1 MAVNISGD
9 EGSLFWKAGIDLSDF
24 DQAMNK
30 ITDQIQSS
38 TQKQILLQQQA
49 AQGQKQIAQS
59 ILESAG
65 LIKGMDRDVEAQ
77 LKSIENLQQHIQSLK
92 GQSVSLNTKGFDTSE
107 LTASLDTVLLEIER
121 IKTTPLELKE
131 GRIDVSGIVGAL
143 TTVQAQFDRLSSQT
157 LQLKVGG
164 INTESVE
171 KAFTALQGKID
182 SLNQTALDLKVKGVD
197 TTSLTTAIEKAKA
210 EFEGLKGLTLNGTA
224 TLDITEFQSQYDKL
238 QKSLTT
244 LESEKIQLKAAGI
257 DTTQIEK
264 DITSIRTQAAS
275 IQRQALKITVDDA
288 SLKTL
293 EQHLQT
299 LKAQSLQFKAAGI
312 DTTQL
317 EVTLSK
323 VQEKIDKI
331 KEQPVELRTGTVNLS
346 PLSVALN
353 NILEQAQKVN
363 GTQVAINVLPVNT
376 QSVVGSFDDLKT
388 RIDQLQ
394 QTAIELKIRGV
405 DTASLQGSLDKIK
418 TEVLSLENISIN
430 ASATLDVSAFERSY
444 QTISEEIKA
453 LQTQSIELKAQG
465 IDTTTLDRD
474 ITTLRTKLEGLSGE
488 VFTVKVDDSSLINL
502 ESHIKSLQ
510 LQSLEFKTKGI
521 DTTQIDAALR
531 EVQGRIDQIKAD
543 PIEVRAGT
551 VNLAPLSTALQGV
564 QKQIEQ
570 INGAESL
577 QVFAQKQTTAIEA
590 VTESV
595 DQSEQELKDYLA
607 TLQEFKDQGIEVK
620 VNQRAPD
627 SPGANKQLSSFS
639 EEDLRTLENAKQS
652 FSEMDK
658 QTQLFIDE
666 LIEMEGRLEAVQK
679 AQKALDEERAKGTIS
694 EKQYIES
701 TKALAAE
708 EKNIADTLTAIGQ
721 RQREYEKS
729 LEPVI
734 EKTISAQQ
742 RLSQLKKEMASNPT
756 SPMFETW
763 KQEAVELQVQI
774 QGVNQELKNAATLQ
788 QLNSRKDSLSSLLLT
803 ETDTSKVKAYKKEIS
818 SIDVEIGKLS
828 NAGKAG
834 FTAVGEEIAKTATKG
849 NLLTK
854 AFGFIR
860 QAALFIPGIGVAG
873 IFSLIGDS
881 VFALVASLFKG
892 AQAFDEIKEK
902 IKLFSEVNTEAAKQ
916 AASQVSDLKI
926 LYKTAT
932 DVNNAMNDRLAAVK
946 ALKSEFPDTFA
957 NLKNEIILNGQAKA
971 SYDELTKS
979 IIDNA
984 KATAAKS
991 KLTDIESKRLDI
1003 AFQKQQ
1009 IEDEANRQK
1018 ALAKTRVLSTNTGSG
1033 GSFTQ
1038 GTTGQDV
1045 TITKEEQ
1052 EKTIEIK
1059 KQGQLKEKE
1068 IDDKRLKNKEDF
1080 LLKYAGG
1087 ENALAKAI
1095 TDGNK
1100 QVVQGSVEAI
1110 DAQIA
1115 DQKRLQSHFST
1126 TSKQWNDYQ
1135 KTIEQL
1141 EAKRKQIAG
1150 ASKADLKAGEALE
1163 NKGLSQRLDLLKQI
1177 AALQRDATQ
1186 SGLVKEQSEL
1196 DKVNEK
1202 YDLAIQKIKEF
1213 NQSKAVQTGKVAPI
1227 SQDLLDAVNQARSI
1241 EVDNTIQKQDAEKFK
1256 ENLEQQK
1263 QLFEQYEEAKKQI
1276 GVEKANE
1283 MFSEQRKG
1291 FTSYADF
1298 LRNEFSKML
1307 PKIQLGLPGN
1317 VGEQEKLKALFKAG
1331 ADLQKQQRDQQIE
1344 DQKTL
1349 FEKTASFV
1357 QQKEVLDLQYQ
1368 RLYKT
1373 LKEEREKLGEEEYNR
1388 ELERLQQAQAADEDA
1403 LRVAAVKQSDIFK
1416 RLGRDL
1422 LLQTSTDIKGTIAVI
1437 DKALQEG
1444 SFKDL
1449 DGNIIQLTP
1458 ELRAQLQNARTQLKG
1473 LVDDSKKVADIFH
1486 SLGSSVSVFSKGL
1499 GEALSLM
1506 GDMVVQAKS
1515 IKDSIQAFKEA
1526 QSEKGTT
1533 GLLDQISSAAGV
1545 FGGVVSLVGG
1555 IAKGIS
1561 SLFGESEEEKRRKAE
1576 YQQFL
1581 TNIYTGEFQINQL
1594 YRERELTQV
1603 RLNDLRLQGAKQELE
1618 VLQKQKTEIQKEA
1631 DEVLQKLQGESF
1643 KATKEQVAQFIKDNN
1658 LGAFD
1663 ALKLLQ
1669 SGQLPLAGKTFEEL
1683 EKLNAFGQLQGT
1695 AKTLFDTL
1703 QKLKQEGLD
1712 VEQAM
1717 KDLQEQLKVDLTG
1730 GATKDSIADS
1740 IAEGFAQGKRSS
1752 ADFADTFKELM
1763 QKAALAALKLRFLD
1777 EPLKKFIEQFQDDVT
1792 SGDQLDASE
1801 VANLK
1806 DFWDK
1811 IITNASNA
1819 MDQIQKIAGID
1830 FSSVT
1835 GSSGANSLQGA
1846 IKGITEDT
1854 AELLAGQFGAMR
1866 LTAIE
1871 QLNVAMQS
1879 LDRLNQIQNN
1889 TFNTVAELKN
1899 QTATMVEY
1907 FQNKGVKIA

>member
-1 MAVNISGD
+1 
-9 EGSLFWKAGIDLSDF
+9 
-24 DQAMNK
+24 
-30 ITDQIQSS
+30 
-38 TQKQILLQQQA
+38 
-49 AQGQKQIAQS
+49 
-59 ILESAG
+59 
-65 LIKGMDRDVEAQ
+65 
-77 LKSIENLQQHIQSLK
+77 
-92 GQSVSLNTKGFDTSE
+92 
-107 LTASLDTVLLEIER
+107 
-121 IKTTPLELKE
+121 
-131 GRIDVSGIVGAL
+131 
-143 TTVQAQFDRLSSQT
+143 
-157 LQLKVGG
+157 
-164 INTESVE
+164 
-171 KAFTALQGKID
+171 
-182 SLNQTALDLKVKGVD
+182 
-197 TTSLTTAIEKAKA
+197 
-210 EFEGLKGLTLNGTA
+210 
-224 TLDITEFQSQYDKL
+224 
-238 QKSLTT
+238 
-244 LESEKIQLKAAGI
+244 
-257 DTTQIEK
+257 
-264 DITSIRTQAAS
+264 
-275 IQRQALKITVDDA
+275 
-288 SLKTL
+288 
-293 EQHLQT
+293 
-299 LKAQSLQFKAAGI
+299 
-312 DTTQL
+312 
-317 EVTLSK
+317 
-323 VQEKIDKI
+323 
-331 KEQPVELRTGTVNLS
+331 
-346 PLSVALN
+346 
-353 NILEQAQKVN
+353 
-363 GTQVAINVLPVNT
+363 
-376 QSVVGSFDDLKT
+376 VVGSFDDLKT

-430 ASATLDVSAFERSY
+430 ASATLDVSAFERGY
-444 QTISEEIKA
+444 QAVSEEIKA
-453 LQTQSIELKAQG
+453 LQTQSIELKAAG

-474 ITTLRTKLEGLSGE
+474 ITTLRTKLQGLSGE
-488 VFTVKVDDSSLINL
+488 VFTVKVDDSSLLSL

-510 LQSLEFKTKGI
+510 LQSLEFKAKGI

-543 PIEVRAGT
+543 PVEVRTGT
-551 VNLAPLSTALQGV
+551 VNLTPLSTALQGV
-564 QKQIEQ
+564 QKQIDQ
-570 INGAESL
+570 ISGEEGL
-577 QVFAQKQTTAIEA
+577 QAFSKRGTQALQTVNETI
-590 VTESV
+590 
-595 DQSEQELKDYLA
+595 DQSKQELKDYLE
-607 TLQEFKDQGIEVK
+607 TIQQFKNEGIEVK

-627 SPGANKQLSSFS
+627 SPQKAQQTGVPSLDDAS
-639 EEDLRTLENAKQS
+639 LRTLQEAKQV
-652 FSEMDK
+652 FAEMDEE
-658 QTQLFIDE
+658 TQLFIKE
-666 LIEMEGRLEAVQK
+666 LVELEGQLEQVEK
-679 AQKALDEERAKGTIS
+679 AQKALDDEQAKGNLST
-694 EKQYIES
+694 KQYTEA
-701 TKALAAE
+701 TRALAAQ
-708 EKNIADTLTAIGQ
+708 EKNIADSITLIGQ
-721 RQREYEKS
+721 RQRDYEKS

-763 KQEAVELQVQI
+763 KQEAAELQVQI
-774 QGVNQELKNAATLQ
+774 QGVNQELKNAAALQ
-788 QLNSRKDSLSSLLLT
+788 QLNSRKDSLSGLLLT
-803 ETDTSKVKAYKKEIS
+803 ETDTSKLKAYKAELGL
-818 SIDVEIGKLS
+818 IDTEIGKLS

-834 FTAVGEEIAKTATKG
+834 FNAVGEEIAKTAVKG

-916 AASQVSDLKI
+916 AASQVTDLKI

-946 ALKSEFPDTFA
+946 ALKAEFPDTFA
-957 NLKNEIILNGQAKA
+957 NINNEIILNGQAKA

-979 IIDNA
+979 IIENA
-984 KATAAKS
+984 KATAAKG
-991 KLTDIESKRLDI
+991 KLTDIESQRLDI
-1003 AFQKQQ
+1003 EFQKKQ
-1009 IEDEANRQK
+1009 IEDEAKRQK
-1018 ALAKTRVLSTNTGSG
+1018 ELTKDKTVIISGSG
-1033 GSFTQ
+1033 GSFAQ
-1038 GTTGQDV
+1038 GTGDQVVKVTKKEQD
-1045 TITKEEQ
+1045 EEIDAKAQ
-1052 EKTIEIK
+1052 AQI
-1059 KQGQLKEKE
+1059 KEKE
-1068 IDDKRLKNKEDF
+1068 IDDRRLAEQASF
-1080 LLKYAGG
+1080 LSKYAGG
-1087 ENALAKAI
+1087 ADALANAVNN
-1095 TDGNK
+1095 GNK
-1100 QVVQGSVEAI
+1100 KIIAGSVEAL

-1115 DQKRLQSHFST
+1115 QQKSLQSHFST
-1126 TSKQWNDYQ
+1126 TSKQYQDYQ
-1135 KTIEQL
+1135 KTINKL
-1141 EAKRKQIAG
+1141 EAERKKITG
-1150 ASKADLKAGEALE
+1150 ASKSEIKAADAEQ

-1186 SGLVKEQSEL
+1186 SGLIKEQSEL
-1196 DKVNEK
+1196 DKINEK
-1202 YDLAIQKIKEF
+1202 YDVAIQKIKEF
-1213 NQSKAVQTGKVAPI
+1213 NQSKAVLSGKVAPI
-1227 SQDLLDAVNQARSI
+1227 SQDQVDALNQARAI
-1241 EVDNTIQKQDAEKFK
+1241 EVDNTTQKQQAEEFK
-1256 ENLEQQK
+1256 KSIEEQK
-1263 QLFEQYEEAKKQI
+1263 GIFDDFEEYKKQVGI
-1276 GVEKANE
+1276 QKANE
-1283 MFSEQRKG
+1283 LFEAQTKG
-1291 FTSYADF
+1291 FDSYIEMLRSQLQELKNDTSIGAQIKVKF
-1298 LRNEFSKML
+1298 LTETLSAA
-1307 PKIQLGLPGN
+1307 
-1317 VGEQEKLKALFKAG
+1317 EKDKAKK
-1331 ADLQKQQRDQQIE
+1331 DLE
-1344 DQKTL
+1344 DQARSLQEVISLTHTYNQDREAIDQKYFKL
-1349 FEKTASFV
+1349 REALEKSSTAM
-1357 QQKEVLDLQYQ
+1357 
-1368 RLYKT
+1368 T
-1373 LKEEREKLGEEEYNR
+1373 KEELAKRTEALNQSK
-1388 ELERLQQAQAADEDA
+1388 QDEIDA
-1403 LRVAAVKQSDIFK
+1403 LNISFVKQSDIFK
-1416 RLGRDL
+1416 RIGKDL
-1422 LLQTSTDIKGTIAVI
+1422 LLQSRSEIENTIKEI
-1437 DKALQEG
+1437 DKILQEG
-1444 SFKDL
+1444 SFKDVN
-1449 DGNIIQLTP
+1449 GNIIQLTP
-1458 ELRAQLQNARTQLKG
+1458 EMRAQLQNARTQLKG
-1473 LVDDSKKVADIFH
+1473 MVDDSKKVADIFH
-1486 SLGSSVSVFSKGL
+1486 SLGSYVGVFNKGL
-1499 GEALSLM
+1499 GEALDLL
-1506 GDMVVQAKS
+1506 GNMVSAAQSVKDN
-1515 IKDSIQAFKEA
+1515 IKAFKEA

-1576 YQQFL
+1576 YRQFL
-1581 TNIYTGEFQINQL
+1581 ENIYTGEFQINQL

-1603 RLNDLRLQGAKQELE
+1603 RLNDLRLQGAQQELS

-1643 KATKEQVAQFIKDNN
+1643 KATKEQMAQFIKDNN

-1663 ALKLLQ
+1663 AIKLLQ

-1703 QKLKQEGLD
+1703 QKLKQEGID

-1740 IAEGFAQGKRSS
+1740 IAEGFAQGKRSA